1 MTAYPRCEA
10 FDNARQCRKRGNRR
24 YRRQPYLLCRTHYDR
39 AMKRNGDTR
48 TLREIRATEAI
59 EAINRRKAQRKGSE

>member
-10 FDNARQCRKRGNRR
+10 FDNARQCQRRGNRH
-24 YRRQPYLLCRTHYDR
+24 YRKQPRPLCRRHYER
-39 AMKRNGDTR
+39 AIKRNGDTR

-59 EAINRRKAQRKGSE
+59 EAINRRKAQRKGSD